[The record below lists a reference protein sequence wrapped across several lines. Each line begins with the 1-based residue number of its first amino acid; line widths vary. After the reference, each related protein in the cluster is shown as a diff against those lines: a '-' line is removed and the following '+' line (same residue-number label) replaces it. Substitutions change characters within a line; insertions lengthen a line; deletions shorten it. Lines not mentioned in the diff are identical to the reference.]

1 MRINN
6 VTQTPF
12 GTILSLSNDL
22 PQNSVGNFLSVDGI
36 NLHQIKGTPSDIWT
50 EVLIDK
56 TDDIKIGQEVKIL
69 KVA

>member
-6 VTQTPF
+6 ITQTPF

-36 NLHQIKGTPSDIWT
+36 NLHQIKGTSSDIWT